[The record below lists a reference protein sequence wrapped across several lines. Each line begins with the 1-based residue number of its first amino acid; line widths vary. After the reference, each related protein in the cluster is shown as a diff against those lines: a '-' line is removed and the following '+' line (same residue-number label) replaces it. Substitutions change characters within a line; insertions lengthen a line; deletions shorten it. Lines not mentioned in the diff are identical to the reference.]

1 MRHTIAATCG
11 ACAIAG
17 ISVLAQTPS
26 TQPPSS
32 TPPAQA
38 AQASSGSSITL
49 TGCLKPWTG
58 TAHQG
63 SAASPADDKRSAHAG
78 VKYMLSNIE
87 GQAAAG
93 TTPAS
98 YALHA
103 DASVDLA
110 AHVNHKVAITGT
122 IAPGAATSSAGAPPA
137 TTPAQ
142 PGAASPMSASDMTP
156 SLKVTSVK
164 MISATCP

>member
-17 ISVLAQTPS
+17 ISALAQTPS
-26 TQPPSS
+26 TQPPST

-38 AQASSGSSITL
+38 AQASGGSPVTL

-58 TAHQG
+58 AAHHG
-63 SAASPADDKRSAHAG
+63 SEKSPAADKRSPHAG

-87 GQAAAG
+87 GQAAG
-93 TTPAS
+93 TAPAS

-122 IAPGAATSSAGAPPA
+122 IPPGAAKSSGAPSATAPA
-137 TTPAQ
+137 T

-156 SLKVTSVK
+156 ALKVTSVK